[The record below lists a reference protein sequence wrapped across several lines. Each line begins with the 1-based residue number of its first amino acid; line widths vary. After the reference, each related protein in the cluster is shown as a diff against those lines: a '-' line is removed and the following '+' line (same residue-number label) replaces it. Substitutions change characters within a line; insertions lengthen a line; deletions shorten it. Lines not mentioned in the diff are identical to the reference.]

1 MESVFNT
8 FLGNFAIE
16 GSDGVITR
24 ARFIDTDAPESICS
38 GHLEFVK
45 ELKSYFEGQS
55 LKPTIP
61 IEPSGTPF
69 QLAVWQVVSNIPYG
83 EVSTYGEIAK
93 KVGLGA
99 NPQNVGQA
107 NGQNKLS
114 ILIPCHRVVAK
125 EMELAGYAW
134 GLERKRKLLQMEGAL
149 KQTRLF
155 E

>member
-16 GSDGVITR
+16 GSDGIITG
-24 ARFIDTDAPESICS
+24 ARFVDNDVPESICDAQ
-38 GHLEFVK
+38 LEYVK
-45 ELKSYFEGQS
+45 ELRSYFEGRRPE
-55 LKPTIP
+55 LTIRF
-61 IEPSGTPF
+61 EPSGTPF

-93 KVGLGA
+93 KVGMGA
-99 NPQNVGQA
+99 NPRNVGQA

-134 GLERKRKLLQMEGAL
+134 GLERKRKLLQLEGAI